1 MMWFFKSL
9 FKRERCDMT
18 YCDTRAQR
26 LDQQTPWPETSTY
39 NALQRWTLLPSCKIQ
54 DGSSFQPRAND
65 KGKDAF
71 LQLGCWENSAKS
83 WFLVHSD
90 VLLCTIKHLSEVC
103 TEHEKSVVSGTLEPN
118 LLRVFTTF
126 HLDGFQLHCAE
137 IHASSYTPFLDSGT
151 KLDARGKSVS
161 RFAPESGGSLSR
173 IGTLHVCGEH

>member
-1 MMWFFKSL
+1 MWHDILWHQGAKTGSADSMTWNIDIQCITTLDSVAKLQISRWIKSSTQG
-9 FKRERCDMT
+9 EWQGQRCIL
-18 YCDTRAQR
+18 AVG
-26 LDQQTPWPETSTY
+26 
-39 NALQRWTLLPSCKIQ
+39 LL
-54 DGSSFQPRAND
+54 G
-65 KGKDAF
+65 
-71 LQLGCWENSAKS
+71 NSAKS

-90 VLLCTIKHLSEVC
+90 VLLCTIKHVSEAG

-118 LLRVFTTF
+118 FLRVFTTF

-151 KLDARGKSVS
+151 KLDAKGKSVS